1 MIEFTRKSLV
11 TALAASGIL
20 LAAGASQADVIT
32 DTGVV
37 ATANIALGINP
48 EGHLNATPNVTTNA
62 DLTGVAARFPD
73 GSLRDATSPGCFCE
87 GWGASGN
94 GVVGRASVSNGGVSN
109 LTVGSFVTT
118 PTTAVSTVFLTTLP
132 GLSITHSYA
141 PSAGA
146 PSALFAATV
155 TLANTSGVTITD
167 VRYRRVMDWDVPP
180 TEFNELVTHG
190 GVAAALGTPST
201 GNPKLIGSHDDGFED
216 PDPLVP
222 GDEILAGTTNVD
234 FTDSGPEDHG
244 SSFTFGFGDLLGV
257 DDLATPFDDTKATF
271 TIFYGA
277 AGSESAALAALAA
290 VGAEVFSLGQC
301 DPSSRACGDITYIF
315 GFKGVGGEVV
325 GKVPEPASLALLGIG
340 LVGLGAMRR
349 RKQA

>member
-1 MIEFTRKSLV
+1 MIEFTRKGLV
-11 TALAASGIL
+11 TALAAAGMLI
-20 LAAGASQADVIT
+20 ATGASQADVIT
-32 DTGVV
+32 NTGVV

-62 DLTGVAARFPD
+62 SLTGVAARFPD

-94 GVVGRASVSNGGVSN
+94 GIVGRASVDNGGVSN
-109 LTVGSFVTT
+109 LTVDSFLPG
-118 PTTAVSTVFLTTLP
+118 PTTAVSAVHLTSLP
-132 GLSITHSYA
+132 GLTVTHSYA
-141 PSAGA
+141 PAAGA

-155 TLANTSGVTITD
+155 TIANTSGATITD
-167 VRYRRVMDWDVPP
+167 VRYRRVMDWDIPP

-190 GVAAALGTPST
+190 GVAAALGTPTT
-201 GNPKLIGSHDDGFED
+201 GNPKLIGSHDDGFEV

-222 GDEILAGTTNVD
+222 GAAILAGTTNVD
-234 FTDSGPEDHG
+234 FTDSGPTDHG
-244 SSFTFGFGDLLGV
+244 SSFTFGFGNLLGV
-257 DDLATPFDDTKATF
+257 DDLTTPFDDTRAIF

-301 DPSSRACGDITYIF
+301 NPASTACGDITYIF
-315 GFKGVGGEVV
+315 GFKGVGGAVV
-325 GKVPEPASLALLGIG
+325 GRVPEPASLALLGIG
-340 LVGLGAMRR
+340 LAGLGAMRR
-349 RKQA
+349 RKQV